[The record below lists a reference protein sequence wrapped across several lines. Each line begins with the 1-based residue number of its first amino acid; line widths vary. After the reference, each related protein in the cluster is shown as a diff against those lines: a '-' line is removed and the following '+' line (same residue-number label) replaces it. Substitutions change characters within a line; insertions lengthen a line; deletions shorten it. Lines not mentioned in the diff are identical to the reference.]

1 MDYSNSSS
9 PINFNLNEAGF
20 PEDINILNKILINLN
35 KFTLHLLNNL
45 KNGSIDYIFRYKQFI
60 NNNFNY
66 SIEFMKRFNY
76 WASILDY
83 KIKSIRYYI
92 ENYQKYNTENKI
104 NFNDLM
110 NTINIL
116 DKNENDIKIKYKNII
131 ERIINICYFL
141 NQIVDNIIPI

>member
-1 MDYSNSSS
+1 M
-9 PINFNLNEAGF
+9 
-20 PEDINILNKILINLN
+20 
-35 KFTLHLLNNL
+35 HLLNNL

-116 DKNENDIKIKYKNII
+116 DKNENDIKIKYKNIF
-131 ERIINICYFL
+131 ELIIQLCYFL
-141 NQIVDNIIPI
+141 NQIVDNIILI